1 MADTLKSVIFQ
12 EGAPLDPNQLN
23 DLSGNITTTFQA
35 SSLLNTTVTGIQ
47 GKLSIPLINSGRF
60 TITGMKAGVNST
72 QTFSIGTQFSTN
84 AIVTATPVSTTHY
97 AGEQMTVLLKVVGNN
112 NDVLVS
118 VVSDSKSRTQIS
130 IQWTAVEMKPVA

>member
-47 GKLSIPLINSGRF
+47 GKLSIPLINSGSF

-72 QTFSIGTQFSTN
+72 LPFSIGTQFTTS
-84 AIVTATPVSTTHY
+84 AIVTATLTSTTHY
-97 AGEQMTVLLKVVGNN
+97 AGEQMTVLLSAVGNN

-118 VVSDSKSRTQIS
+118 VVSDSKSRTQVS
-130 IQWTAVEMKPVA
+130 IRWTAIEMKPVA